1 METIRI
7 AIGEILQAEFQE
19 PLQTVKAR
27 CRCSPP
33 PNDLAVMIVSARQQP
48 GLLGPSAGLVEDGT
62 DVTMRAQAAIDR
74 NSGSLRLIGAEM
86 RKRQANDPPET
97 ANA

>member
-7 AIGEILQAEFQE
+7 AIVEILQAEFQE

-33 PNDLAVMIVSARQQP
+33 PNDLAVMVVSARLQP
-48 GLLGPSAGLVEDGT
+48 GLLGPSAALVEDGT

-74 NSGSLRLIGAEM
+74 NSGSLRRLGEEM
-86 RKRQANDPPET
+86 GKKPTND
-97 ANA
+97 